1 MSVKYENECV
11 HCPKEIGCMGD
22 ACPNRNVPH
31 YYCDECGEEIV
42 EHPSYRDYYTT
53 DGADHLCKDC
63 FNNAMVEAGMED
75 EVID

>member
-1 MSVKYENECV
+1 MIKYENECV
-11 HCPKEIGCMGD
+11 GCPKEMGCMGD

-42 EHPSYRDYYTT
+42 EGLSYRDYYTT
-53 DGADHLCKDC
+53 DGSDHLCKDC
-63 FNNAMVEAGMED
+63 FNKAMIEAGMED